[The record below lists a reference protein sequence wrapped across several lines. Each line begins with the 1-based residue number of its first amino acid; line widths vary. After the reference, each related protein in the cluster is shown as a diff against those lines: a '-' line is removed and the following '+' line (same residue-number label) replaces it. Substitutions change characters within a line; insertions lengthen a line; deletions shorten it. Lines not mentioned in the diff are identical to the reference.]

1 MGYSLPGLP
10 HRLPRANGC
19 GVAEN
24 LMPIQ
29 VGDMTVVTR
38 HEVAHAKPNPELL
51 LEATRR
57 LRVDPS
63 TPWR

>member
-1 MGYSLPGLP
+1 
-10 HRLPRANGC
+10 
-19 GVAEN
+19 VAEN